1 MADQALTE
9 PADRPGV
16 LVLPPLLYFGALI
29 LGLLLNWKSPLP
41 LSVPTWLRWV
51 AGAVALAGFVF
62 GGAARAQFSKA
73 GTNVNPMK
81 PATAIVR
88 AGVFGLTRNPMYVGM
103 AVVLLGLAFVTRDGW
118 LLILLVPMLVIMHW
132 GVVLREERYLTRKF
146 GAEYLSYRATVRRY
160 F

>member
-1 MADQALTE
+1 MTDQASSE
-9 PADRPGV
+9 PDDRPGV

-29 LGLLLNWKSPLP
+29 LGLLLNWKFPMPLP
-41 LSVPTWLRWV
+41 VPTWLRW
-51 AGAVALAGFVF
+51 AAAATAIGGLAL
-62 GGAARAQFSKA
+62 GGVARAQFSKA
-73 GTNVNPMK
+73 GTNANPMK

-103 AVVLLGLAFVTRDGW
+103 AIIFLALAFVTRAGW
-118 LLILLVPMLVIMHW
+118 LLILLVPVLAIMHW

-146 GAEYLSYRATVRRY
+146 GAEYLSYCAVVRRY